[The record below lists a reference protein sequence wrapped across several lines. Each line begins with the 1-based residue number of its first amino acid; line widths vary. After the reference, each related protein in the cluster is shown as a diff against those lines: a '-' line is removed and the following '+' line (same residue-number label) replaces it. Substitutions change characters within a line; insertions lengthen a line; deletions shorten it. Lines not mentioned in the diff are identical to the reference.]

1 MRLIRHITLIIMKNN
16 ESLNS
21 PDLSGAD
28 MTPEE
33 FRLYRDILDA
43 AYPKPKRDIK
53 SGVMQVIR
61 EESAAVIIPAKEKK
75 KERRRRELI
84 KWGSL
89 AASIVIV
96 AGISIRVLPTF
107 LSDNLEVTNEAA
119 IEKVYD
125 SNMQSTSGADTKR
138 AKPETSYG
146 TGIVQ
151 GLYQMSLSDSREED
165 IAVDD
170 EAAPT
175 YSDTSALDE
184 SASTKENANSADLSK
199 SMISATAADAV
210 EEEIEEDAVVESL
223 VGSSAADES
232 APAHDCPH
240 TGTFLNSYHEIPQ
253 MLIDEVGRDDYTAW
267 ANEVSR
273 EDSCA
278 VNIYSFLQHFEISE
292 TSFVM
297 YLQNSD
303 INYYCDYPVNILYG
317 SDADAVEAYYSSG
330 GVYDVMVSDYFEYRF
345 KLALAE
351 ELSEPVYNE
360 WLGKFTSQTV
370 RGWSIAQFVR
380 DHELTE
386 ARFLEIYNETAEAF
400 REEFDGCVLH
410 EYNITKIFVP
420 TAEIQLAISMSATG
434 YQADLL
440 CRK

>member
-1 MRLIRHITLIIMKNN
+1 MKNN

-61 EESAAVIIPAKEKK
+61 EESDAVIIPVKEKK

-96 AGISIRVLPTF
+96 AGISIRVLPAF
-107 LSDNLEVTNEAA
+107 LSDNLEVTNECAVEA
-119 IEKVYD
+119 VYD
-125 SNMQSTSGADTKR
+125 SNMQSTSEADTKR

-146 TGIVQ
+146 TGVVP
-151 GLYQMSLSDSREED
+151 GLYQMSLSGSREED

-170 EAAPT
+170 EDVST
-175 YSDTSALDE
+175 YSDTCAIDE
-184 SASTKENANSADLSK
+184 SALTEENADSAELSEI
-199 SMISATAADAV
+199 MISAEDAAEAV
-210 EEEIEEDAVVESL
+210 EEEIVESY
-223 VGSSAADES
+223 VGSSATDES
-232 APAHDCPH
+232 APANDCPH
-240 TGTFLNSYHEIPQ
+240 KGTFLNSYHEIPQ
-253 MLIDEVGRDDYTAW
+253 MLIDEVGREEYTAW

-317 SDADAVEAYYSSG
+317 SDADTVEAYYSSG
-330 GVYDVMVSDYFEYRF
+330 GLYDVMLSDYFEYRF
-345 KLALAE
+345 KLALAD
-351 ELSEPVYNE
+351 ELSEPAYNE
-360 WLGKFTSQTV
+360 WLGKFASQTV

-386 ARFLEIYNETAEAF
+386 TRFLEIYNETAEAF
-400 REEFDGCVLH
+400 REEFEGCVLH

-420 TAEIQLAISMSATG
+420 TAEIQLALSMSATG